1 MADSRKPVPPATVA
15 ALWTLSNGHCY
26 APGCTAP
33 VVVEVRPGVY
43 RKNAQVAHIH
53 GVRAGRHVASMDW
66 AQLNNFTN
74 LLLLCLPHHSEVDD
88 KKTGEKLYPPELL
101 RRWKTKHEGSN
112 GPALAQLGTVD
123 EDALTELLASAFEPP
138 IKRLEKIA
146 DQLERTGTLS
156 ASTVAELRQVIDV
169 LVGGPDQR
177 TAHLLMSAA
186 DMLSAHD
193 LSATAQTLM
202 SAADVL
208 SSGGLPATARNLMI
222 TANALPDS
230 ATRLEA
236 ALVQMNNTLDLI
248 SSAASNLRHLGPM

>member
-1 MADSRKPVPPATVA
+1 
-15 ALWTLSNGHCY
+15 
-26 APGCTAP
+26 
-33 VVVEVRPGVY
+33 VY

-66 AQLNNFTN
+66 AQLNDFTN
-74 LLLLCLPHHSEVDD
+74 LLLLCLPHHGEVDD

-101 RRWKTKHEGSN
+101 RQWKIKHEGGN
-112 GPALAQLGTVD
+112 GPALAELGPVD

-146 DQLERTGTLS
+146 DQLEKTGTLN
-156 ASTVAELRQVIDV
+156 ASTVTELRQVIDV

-186 DMLSAHD
+186 DMFSAHD
-193 LSATAQTLM
+193 LSGTARTLM
-202 SAADVL
+202 SAADLL
-208 SSGGLPATARNLMI
+208 SSGGLPATARNLMS
-222 TANALPDS
+222 TANTLPDS

-236 ALVQMNNTLDLI
+236 TLTKLNNTLDLI
-248 SSAASNLRHLGPM
+248 SSAANNLRRLGPM

>member
-26 APGCTAP
+26 APGCTTP

-53 GVRAGRHVASMDW
+53 GVRAGRHVASMNW
-66 AQLNNFTN
+66 AQLNAFTN

-101 RRWKTKHEGSN
+101 RQWKTRHEGSN
-112 GPALAQLGTVD
+112 GPALAQLGPVD
-123 EDALTELLASAFEPP
+123 EDVLTELLASAFEPP
-138 IKRLEKIA
+138 IKRLERIA
-146 DQLERTGTLS
+146 DQLEKTGSLT
-156 ASTVAELRQVIDV
+156 AGTVTELRQVIDV

-186 DMLSAHD
+186 EMLSVHD
-193 LSATAQTLM
+193 LSGTARTLM
-202 SAADVL
+202 SAAEIL
-208 SSGGLPATARNLMI
+208 STSNLPGSARKLDATLNQL
-222 TANALPDS
+222 N
-230 ATRLEA
+230 E
-236 ALVQMNNTLDLI
+236 TLDLI
-248 SSAASNLRHLGPM
+248 SAAASDLRRFGPM

>member
-88 KKTGEKLYPPELL
+88 KKMGEKLYPPELL
-101 RRWKTKHEGSN
+101 RQWKTKHEGSN
-112 GPALAQLGTVD
+112 GPALAQLGPVD
-123 EDALTELLASAFEPP
+123 EDALTEL
-138 IKRLEKIA
+138 
-146 DQLERTGTLS
+146 
-156 ASTVAELRQVIDV
+156 

-193 LSATAQTLM
+193 LSGTARTLM

-208 SSGGLPATARNLMI
+208 SSGGLLATAKNLMI
-222 TANALPDS
+222 TANTLPDS

-236 ALVQMNNTLDLI
+236 TLIQMNNTLDLI
-248 SSAASNLRHLGPM
+248 SSAASNLRRLGPM